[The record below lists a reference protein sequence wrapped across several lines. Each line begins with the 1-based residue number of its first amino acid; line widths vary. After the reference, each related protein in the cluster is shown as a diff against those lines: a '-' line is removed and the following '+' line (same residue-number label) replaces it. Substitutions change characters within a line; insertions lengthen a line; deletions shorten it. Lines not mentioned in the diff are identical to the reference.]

1 MTDYELRNASYDELI
16 RRKLTKQI
24 VTIMQTSEK
33 EMFTKSN
40 VYNIGKKKYGFMFP
54 TDPTT
59 IFRYLNTMS
68 RSDIGIL
75 KKIETGKGLPNR
87 WKLIRSPYVYEEL
100 IVDADIEKLKELS
113 EELFLTQKAD
123 TVDIVADETITIYG
137 FPSHNFHY
145 YEKEFNKI
153 TTKIKKNLD
162 ELSEIAS
169 RSWTCYFFEKIDNFL
184 KKPMPLLDKQ
194 LGIIFA
200 FDIFRSEFKFWKW
213 LSIDSNERNQ
223 LVIPDI
229 DLLNIFKKN
238 FYPHKSKE
246 EIFSMLKNYRVYK
259 TFFKELKFLESFAEM
274 LAFKYFSS
282 LTAVVHGGLNGRE
295 THEGSWVSSRMEL
308 MDKELIERFDKSI
321 NKHQEG
327 FIAEGF
333 RTEKKADDYYTKI
346 LRESDETKREKYPYK
361 NLEIWIKEF
370 QTHEF

>member
-33 EMFTKSN
+33 ERLTKSN

-75 KKIETGKGLPNR
+75 KKIETGKGLPNY

-113 EELFLTQKAD
+113 EDLFLTQKAD
-123 TVDIVADETITIYG
+123 TVDIVADEIITIYG

-162 ELSEIAS
+162 ELSEIAL
-169 RSWTCYFFEKIDNFL
+169 RSWRHELLEKIINLL
-184 KKPMPLLDKQ
+184 KKPMSLLDKQ
-194 LGIIFA
+194 LGMILTYYIYMNGTVKHKWFTSEGE
-200 FDIFRSEFKFWKW
+200 FD
-213 LSIDSNERNQ
+213 LDLD
-223 LVIPDI
+223 LVT
-229 DLLNIFKKN
+229 IFKQN
-238 FYPHKSKE
+238 FYSSKSRE
-246 EIFSMLKNYRVYK
+246 EIFNILNNHQFDGILLK
-259 TFFKELKFLESFAEM
+259 EIEFLESLNEKI
-274 LAFKYFSS
+274 AFKYFSS
-282 LTAVVHGGLNGRE
+282 LTAVVHGSLNGRE
-295 THEGSWVSSRMEL
+295 IYEGSWASGRMEL

-321 NKHQEG
+321 TKHQEG
-327 FIAEGF
+327 FIAKTF
-333 RTEKKADDYYTKI
+333 RTEKELDDCYTEI
-346 LRESDETKREKYPYK
+346 LRGSDEAKRKKAPDK
-361 NLEIWIKEF
+361 NLEIWIKKF